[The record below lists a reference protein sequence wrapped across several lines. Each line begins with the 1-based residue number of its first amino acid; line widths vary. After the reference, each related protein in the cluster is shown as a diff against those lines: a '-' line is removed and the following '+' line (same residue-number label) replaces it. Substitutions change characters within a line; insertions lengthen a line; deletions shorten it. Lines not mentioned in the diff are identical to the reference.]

1 MATTTGQPILVHND
15 TACTQGDD
23 LPRGG
28 VYTLSDPDTGEVVR
42 TGRTNDLARRQSEH
56 QRNSV
61 TENLQ
66 FDAVHYT
73 DNYAEQRGLEQI
85 VYDKNPQAMASN
97 GGLNKVR
104 PISPKNKNRESYMDA
119 ANKHLEH
126 DEGGS

>member
-1 MATTTGQPILVHND
+1 MQFIEAYSQELPAGAFPLVKSSS
-15 TACTQGDD
+15 C
-23 LPRGG
+23 R
-28 VYTLSDPDTGEVVR
+28 
-42 TGRTNDLARRQSEH
+42 
-56 QRNSV
+56 
-61 TENLQ
+61 
-66 FDAVHYT
+66 AVNKPHYT